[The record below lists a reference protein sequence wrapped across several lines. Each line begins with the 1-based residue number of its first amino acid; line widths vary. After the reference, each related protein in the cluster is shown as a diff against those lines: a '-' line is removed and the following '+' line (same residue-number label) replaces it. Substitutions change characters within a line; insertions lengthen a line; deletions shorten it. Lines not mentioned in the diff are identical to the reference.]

1 MPMSPGQWSSPTLAP
16 GEQQQH
22 LLAAPLRTNEMG
34 GRRSFG
40 SEASPDED
48 YFSSGRSRAPS
59 TVDTP
64 TVNGGY
70 NDLLARTNKQIAKDQ
85 MHVPDP
91 FFDGATAPKKPFGEH
106 SRNSCRDSIA
116 SIVDEKSNSPLN
128 KAMASVSKH
137 SSGLSYLADSF
148 LQFTDADGEVAQ
160 EFVQKPQNLSSDN
173 S

>member
-59 TVDTP
+59 TLDTL

-70 NDLLARTNKQIAKDQ
+70 DDFLARANKQIAKDQ
-85 MHVPDP
+85 KHVPDP
-91 FFDGATAPKKPFGEH
+91 FLDGAATPKKSFEEH
-106 SRNSCRDSIA
+106 SRNSSRDSIA

-128 KAMASVSKH
+128 KAMASVSSNKA
-137 SSGLSYLADSF
+137 SGNDPF
-148 LQFTDADGEVAQ
+148 H
-160 EFVQKPQNLSSDN
+160 
-173 S
+173 